1 MATKNKI
8 LKKKQSTNSKRSQII
23 WLLLSLLFIWYVLIR
38 PEYHIS
44 KLRKEGIE
52 TKGRIYRKSSV
63 GSKGTTRCFY
73 DFEVNGKSYE
83 GFYDNSKLNQ
93 WDILKIIYYKN
104 DPNLNQAKQFV
115 LDF

>member
-1 MATKNKI
+1 MALVVKKVKNI
-8 LKKKQSTNSKRSQII
+8 LTNIPVLWVVLI
-23 WLLLSLLFIWYVLIR
+23 LALSLVIFRNNLNIQ
-38 PEYHIS
+38 
-44 KLRKEGIE
+44 KLRSEGIE

-93 WDILKIIYYKN
+93 WDILEIIYYKN